1 MKRNVNFFS
10 WIILL
15 AAGLLVSITITQ
27 ITMQGAVGRL
37 GRGNNQAAATITM
50 NNRLQEMLNLSFE
63 LETKLLRGQAAA
75 LVDTTRG
82 LRDSL
87 SRMEYNVGIISQQWT
102 NPHADGPLQRLRGF
116 VKKQAGISFA
126 ILEAIEM
133 GNTGQYTNLTDS
145 LRKGHFGDSI
155 YTAALF
161 FQKEAERDL
170 AATMHRNKNAA
181 DQLSL
186 LNRVLAIVALLSV
199 LLLGT
204 IIIRRQAKQL
214 ALIKDL
220 EQAKIVA
227 LESAEAK
234 DQFLA
239 NMSHEIRTPLNAIK
253 GFGKILLKTPLTQE
267 QQKYASI
274 ISTASENLLN
284 IVNDILDFA
293 KIETGN
299 LVMKKKIFEL
309 LPLLEEIKLL
319 FTPQAQ
325 EKELQLVF
333 NTDASLPVL
342 VKSDPVRIRQV
353 LVNLLSN
360 AIKFTNHGTVTL
372 TVSLLQQS
380 GRNQR
385 IRFEVADTGVGIPA
399 EKLGLIFERFEQL
412 DHSFTRQQG
421 GTGLGLAITRKLV
434 DALGGK
440 ITVRSEIN
448 KGSVFITDLELES
461 IHAWSETQTQALPK
475 QNPPD
480 IATVKILVAE
490 DNRMNQLLVKNMLE
504 HYKVQTVIAENGEEA
519 IRELGRQQFDMV
531 LMDVQ
536 MPVMDGLTATRF
548 IRDKM
553 NNRTPVVAMT
563 AHVLPGERE
572 KCLASGMDDYL
583 AKPIDEE
590 ELLNLLG
597 RYFSRLQEQTTASQ
611 LREDEWLDT
620 RYLQAV
626 CNNDPDRLAEL
637 LTALSKQLP
646 EAVQSLQQVIR
657 ARDVQLLRSVL
668 HHLRS
673 TLSCLRNSSPPVK
686 QLEEL
691 NALIRGQENSER
703 VWKTTLHLVALLLKT
718 ADNLNQQTANQ
729 SIVINQAV

>member
-15 AAGLLVSITITQ
+15 AAGLLVSITVTQ
-27 ITMQGAVGRL
+27 ITTQGAVGRL

-63 LETKLLRGQAAA
+63 LETKMLRGQAA
-75 LVDTTRG
+75 LLDTTRG

-87 SRMEYNVGIISQQWT
+87 SMMEYNVGIISQQWT
-102 NPHADGPLQRLRGF
+102 NPQANGPLQHLRGF

-133 GNTGQYTNLTDS
+133 GNTAQYTTLTDS
-145 LRKGHFGDSI
+145 LRNAHFGDSI

-220 EQAKIVA
+220 EQAKKVA

-309 LPLLEEIKLL
+309 LPLLEEIKQL

-325 EKELQLVF
+325 EKELQLVI

-342 VKSDPVRIRQV
+342 VKSDPVRIRQI

-434 DALGGK
+434 DAFGGK

-448 KGSVFITDLELES
+448 KGSVFITDLELEA
-461 IHAWSETQTQALPK
+461 IQAWAETHTQALPK

-504 HYKVQTVIAENGEEA
+504 QYKVQTVIAENGEEA

-548 IRDKM
+548 IREKM

-572 KCLASGMDDYL
+572 KCLASGMDEYL

-590 ELLNLLG
+590 ELLNLLS
-597 RYFSRLQEQTTASQ
+597 RYFSRLQEQKTALL
-611 LREDEWLDT
+611 LREDDWLDT
-620 RYLQAV
+620 RYLHAV
-626 CNNDPDRLAEL
+626 CNNDPDRLAAL
-637 LTALSKQLP
+637 LTALRQELP
-646 EAVQSLQQVIR
+646 EAVKALQQVIQT
-657 ARDVQLLRSVL
+657 RDVQHLRSVL

-673 TLSCLRNSSPPVK
+673 TLSCLRNSSPPVTALE
-686 QLEEL
+686 QLNTL
-691 NALIRGQENSER
+691 LRGQDTSER
-703 VWKTTLHLVALLLKT
+703 VWKTVLHLVAMLLKT
-718 ADNLNQQTANQ
+718 ADYLALQTAEQ
-729 SIVINQAV
+729 PAVINQAV